1 MKNLNLGDFT
11 SYASVTELADLKEM
25 TKNEKAHYLNNG
37 TPYDTIQPQYYLVF
51 KKKLPV
57 ISSSDIEFDLIDVP
71 EEEQD
76 SMMNSYV

>member
-1 MKNLNLGDFT
+1 
-11 SYASVTELADLKEM
+11 
-25 TKNEKAHYLNNG
+25 LNNG